1 MGFLPNIIIII
12 HCMHEPWV
20 QIDQTISRNNWWSNS
35 WISRINMITWIYV
48 EHQRVWHGKV
58 LYGAICLW
66 WITEG
71 GSFYLLFS
79 LCLAWFM
86 SVLVKRVRT
95 LVNNSY
101 QQNQCKVQ
109 RRQLL
114 AQPTEKEV
122 AGTKQWHSLWVNK
135 TQTSLFL
142 IMLSYSELLYF

>member
-1 MGFLPNIIIII
+1 ML
-12 HCMHEPWV
+12 
-20 QIDQTISRNNWWSNS
+20 
-35 WISRINMITWIYV
+35 
-48 EHQRVWHGKV
+48 
-58 LYGAICLW
+58 
-66 WITEG
+66 
-71 GSFYLLFS
+71 
-79 LCLAWFM
+79 
-86 SVLVKRVRT
+86 VLVKRVRT

-142 IMLSYSELLYF
+142 ILLSYSELLYF